1 MRRAY
6 GNWNISGMQALQGQ
20 LVTNG
25 FHLVHVPYPVP
36 KKSSADIAMVVDVM
50 ATQASGRVRGRQ
62 AGSGLGSGLGLGLT
76 LRVS

>member
-1 MRRAY
+1 MH
-6 GNWNISGMQALQGQ
+6 GMQALQGQ

-50 ATQASGRVRGRQ
+50 ATQARGRVKGQ
-62 AGSGLGSGLGLGLT
+62 S
-76 LRVS
+76 

>member
-6 GNWNISGMQALQGQ
+6 GNWNMHGMQALQGQ

-50 ATQASGRVRGRQ
+50 ATQARGRVRVRVRVTVRVRVRVI
-62 AGSGLGSGLGLGLT
+62 SPLD
-76 LRVS
+76 LR